1 MSAEWIAFLSYVL
14 AASGGIAAAITGAVA
29 VTRRSRAGHHLD
41 AAERLS

>member
-14 AASGGIAAAITGAVA
+14 AASAGIGAAIAGAVV
-29 VTRRSRAGHHLD
+29 VTRRSRAEHRLD